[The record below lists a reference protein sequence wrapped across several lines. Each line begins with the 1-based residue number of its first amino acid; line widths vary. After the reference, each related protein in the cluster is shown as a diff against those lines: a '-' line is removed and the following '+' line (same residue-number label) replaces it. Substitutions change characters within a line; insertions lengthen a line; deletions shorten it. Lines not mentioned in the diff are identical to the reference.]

1 MKHLKNNLNVTVRVR
16 SPIFFENYYLKK
28 LGKVLITVLPQ
39 KKERKQGLKITKW
52 DRTKDRNTL
61 GYTINFKHKK
71 ETKKQFQNWSKLL
84 KLNQYHQ
91 YYLLCWWQ
99 SIFFVF

>member
-39 KKERKQGLKITKW
+39 KKERKQGLKITK
-52 DRTKDRNTL
+52 
-61 GYTINFKHKK
+61 
-71 ETKKQFQNWSKLL
+71 
-84 KLNQYHQ
+84 
-91 YYLLCWWQ
+91 
-99 SIFFVF
+99 